1 MTEKPLAILLSI
13 ARRPLRH
20 VRCCLWTQTKSF
32 GKTWLMQMPG
42 DNVEHLKS
50 ELKKVIKGWAVDA
63 ISNDDVKRLHEV
75 NASRSHNDLLNS

>member
-1 MTEKPLAILLSI
+1 
-13 ARRPLRH
+13 
-20 VRCCLWTQTKSF
+20 
-32 GKTWLMQMPG
+32 MQMPA

-63 ISNDDVKRLHEV
+63 ISNDDAKRLHEV